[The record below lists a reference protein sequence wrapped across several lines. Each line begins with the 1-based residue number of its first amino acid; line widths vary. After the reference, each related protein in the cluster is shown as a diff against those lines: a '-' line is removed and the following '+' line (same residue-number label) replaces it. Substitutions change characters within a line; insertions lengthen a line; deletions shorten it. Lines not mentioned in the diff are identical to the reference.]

1 MGEDMRGLLVIALA
15 SGLAA
20 TSGFTA
26 APAAAQDRL
35 PIIDT
40 HVHYSQP
47 AWSVHGPEAVFRAF
61 DDAGVPCALVSSSP
75 DEGTLTLKQAAPQ
88 RVVPILRPYREGI
101 GSSNWFADAATP
113 AYLEE
118 RLTRGGYKG
127 IGEFH
132 LFNESA
138 ASTPVV
144 RRVVE
149 LAVARDIFVH
159 VHSGVG
165 PVRVL
170 LSMDPRLK
178 VLWAH
183 AGMSEPPEVV
193 AEILGRHARVWTEVS
208 FRAGSIGGDG
218 GIDPAWRTLF
228 LRYGE
233 RVMIGTDTYVTSR
246 WDEYGRLVDE
256 HRRWLAHLPRA
267 TAEQIAW
274 RNAMRLFGAC
284 EGRQLT
290 N

>member
-1 MGEDMRGLLVIALA
+1 MRVLSVVGLVVAL
-15 SGLAA
+15 GAA
-20 TSGFTA
+20 A
-26 APAAAQDRL
+26 APAAAQQRL

-47 AWSVHGPEAVFRAF
+47 AWSVHGPEAVFRAL
-61 DDAGVPCALVSSSP
+61 DEAGVPCALVSSSP
-75 DEGTLTLKQAAPQ
+75 DEGTLTLRNLAPQ
-88 RVVPILRPYREGI
+88 RVVPVLRPYREGV
-101 GSSNWFADAATP
+101 GSSNWFADEATP
-113 AYLEE
+113 AYLEG
-118 RLTRGGYKG
+118 RLAQGAYKG

-149 LAVARDIFVH
+149 LAVARDIYVH

-193 AEILGRHARVWTEVS
+193 AEILGRHARVVTEVS
-208 FRAGSIGGDG
+208 FRAGQIGGDG
-218 GIDPAWRTLF
+218 GLSPEWQTLF
-228 LRYGE
+228 LRYTD
-233 RVMIGTDTYVTSR
+233 RIMIGSDTYVTSR
-246 WDEYGRLVDE
+246 WDDYGRLIEE
-256 HRRWLAHLPRA
+256 HRRWLGHLPRGI
-267 TAEQIAW
+267 AEQIAF

-284 EGRQLT
+284 EGLQLT

>member
-1 MGEDMRGLLVIALA
+1 MRSVMAIVVMVGLGTGA
-15 SGLAA
+15 
-20 TSGFTA
+20 
-26 APAAAQDRL
+26 AAAQDRL

-47 AWSVHGPEAVFRAF
+47 AWSVHPPDAVFRAF
-61 DDAGVPCALVSSSP
+61 DAAGVPCALVSSSP
-75 DEGTLTLKQAAPQ
+75 DDGTLTLQRTAPQ

-101 GSSNWFADAATP
+101 GSSNWFEDAATP
-113 AYLEE
+113 AYLEQ
-118 RLTRGGYKG
+118 RLARGGYKG

-132 LFNESA
+132 LFSDA
-138 ASTPVV
+138 AAATPVV

-149 LAVARDIFVH
+149 MAVARDIFVH

-170 LSMDPRLK
+170 MGIDPKLK
-178 VLWAH
+178 ILWAH

-193 AEILGRHARVWTEVS
+193 AEILGRDDRVWTEVS
-208 FRAGSIGGDG
+208 FRAGAIGGDG
-218 GIDPAWRTLF
+218 GIDPKWRDLM
-228 LRYGE
+228 LRHTD

-246 WDEYGRLVDE
+246 WDGYGRLVEE

-267 TAEQIAW
+267 AAEQIAW
-274 RNAMRLFGAC
+274 RNAVRLFGAC
-284 EGRQLT
+284 AGQQLT

>member
-1 MGEDMRGLLVIALA
+1 MRGLIAILA
-15 SGLAA
+15 AAGLAA
-20 TSGFTA
+20 M
-26 APAAAQDRL
+26 PAAAQDRL

-47 AWSVHGPEAVFRAF
+47 AWSVHAPDAVFRAL
-61 DDAGVPCALVSSSP
+61 DAAGVPCALVSSSP
-75 DEGTLTLKQAAPQ
+75 DDGTLTLQRAAP
-88 RVVPILRPYREGI
+88 RRIVPILRPYREGV

-118 RLTRGGYKG
+118 RLNRGAYKG

-132 LFNESA
+132 LFNETA

-149 LAVARDIFVH
+149 LAVARDIVVH
-159 VHSGVG
+159 VHSGAG

-170 LSMDPRLK
+170 LSIDPRLK
-178 VLWAH
+178 VFWAH
-183 AGMSEPPEVV
+183 AGMSEPPDVV

-208 FRAGSIGGDG
+208 FRAGEIGGDG
-218 GIDPAWRTLF
+218 GIAPAWRTLF
-228 LRYGE
+228 LRYTD

-246 WDEYGRLVDE
+246 WDDYGRLVEE
-256 HRRWLAHLPRA
+256 HRRWLVQLPRG

-274 RNAMRLFGAC
+274 RNAARLFGAC
-284 EGRQLT
+284 EGQQLT

>member
-1 MGEDMRGLLVIALA
+1 MLHRWLF
-15 SGLAA
+15 SLAA
-20 TSGFTA
+20 LMA
-26 APAAAQDRL
+26 APAPFPMAWAQERL

-47 AWSVHGPEAVFRAF
+47 AWGVHNPEAVFKAF
-61 DDAGVPCALVSSSP
+61 DAAGVSCALISSSP
-75 DEGTLTLKQAAPQ
+75 DEGTLTLQRAAPN
-88 RVVPILRPYREGI
+88 RVVPILRPYREGVT
-101 GSSNWFADAATP
+101 SSNWFADAATP

-118 RLTRGGYKG
+118 RLNQRAYKG

-132 LFNESA
+132 LFSEAS

-144 RRVVE
+144 RKVVE
-149 LAVARDIFVH
+149 MAVARDIVVH

-170 LSMDPRLK
+170 LAADPRLK
-178 VLWAH
+178 VFWAH
-183 AGMSEPPEVV
+183 AGMSESPETV
-193 AEILGRHARVWTEVS
+193 AEILGRHTRVMTEVS

-228 LRYGE
+228 LRYTD
-233 RVMIGTDTYVTSR
+233 RIMIGTDTYVTSR
-246 WDEYGRLVDE
+246 WDDYGRLIDE
-256 HRRWLAHLPRA
+256 HRRWLAHLPKPA
-267 TAEQIAW
+267 AEAIAW
-274 RNAMRLFGAC
+274 RNAQRLFGAC